1 MSISVQFSY
10 PEMPITISNTNSGFF
25 TYSNS
30 LKSVYVSFKPTEC
43 ALIDSKLY
51 IKHIGPVSTAQIY
64 VVFTLDLV
72 DDNDN
77 NKAITLLINDT
88 NNINLNSLISDE
100 LERGDKKFTLT
111 ESVSYKHNKDNE
123 NGFSSG
129 THIFEVGGTIRA
141 KTPAKIPAK
150 PADFGSVSTSTPP
163 QKIKL
168 TSGSFATDDIICDT
182 GEVSQTASE
191 TYSTKVASSI
201 GFNVGIGLSVI
212 FLLVALGMISK
223 QYNFLLFNSNDQLLG
238 GFNDMPKTGYLIVI
252 IIFFIISF
260 SCFMAYGV
268 RMGKKGN
275 KTNIVTGELTAAIL
289 FLVLSGVMLW
299 IKAKVLIEDPAL

>member
-10 PEMPITISNTNSGFF
+10 PEMPITTSLSNSGFF

-30 LKSVYVSFKPTEC
+30 IKSVYVSFKPIGC
-43 ALIDSKLY
+43 VLNGSKLY
-51 IKHIGPVSTAQIY
+51 IKHIGPDQKATIY
-64 VVFTLDLV
+64 VVFTLVEDKGAGVNELK
-72 DDNDN
+72 N
-77 NKAITLLINDT
+77 TE

-100 LERGDKKFTLT
+100 LERRDKKFTLT
-111 ESVSYKHNKDNE
+111 ELVNYKYSSNNE
-123 NGFSSG
+123 NVFSDG
-129 THIFEVGGTIRA
+129 THIFEVGGTIRV
-141 KTPAKIPAK
+141 KSLT
-150 PADFGSVSTSTPP
+150 DFGTFPTIPTMATST

-182 GEVSQTASE
+182 GEVSQTASDA
-191 TYSTKVASSI
+191 YSTKVAGSI
-201 GFNVGIGLSVI
+201 GFNVGIGLMVI
-212 FLLVALGMISK
+212 FLLVGLSMVMKKYG
-223 QYNFLLFNSNDQLLG
+223 FLRFQPTDQLLG
-238 GFNDMPKTGYLIVI
+238 GFDGVPKQFYLVVI

-299 IKAKVLIEDPAL
+299 IKAKVLIEDPVL

>member
-10 PEMPITISNTNSGFF
+10 PEMPITPSLSNSGFF

-30 LKSVYVSFKPTEC
+30 IKSVYVSFKPREC
-43 ALIDSKLY
+43 ALNGSKLY
-51 IKHIGPVSTAQIY
+51 IKHIGPDQKATIY
-64 VVFTLDLV
+64 VVFTLEADT
-72 DDNDN
+72 
-77 NKAITLLINDT
+77 NKGVNELKNE

-100 LERGDKKFTLT
+100 LERRDKKFTLT
-111 ESVSYKHNKDNE
+111 ESVNYKYSSTNE
-123 NGFSSG
+123 NVFSSG
-129 THIFEVGGTIRA
+129 THIFEVGGTIRVA
-141 KTPAKIPAK
+141 SLKN
-150 PADFGSVSTSTPP
+150 FGTFPNISDKMTTSSP
-163 QKIKL
+163 KIKL

-182 GEVSQTASE
+182 GEVSQTASDA
-191 TYSTKVASSI
+191 YSTKVAGSI
-201 GFNVGIGLSVI
+201 GFNVGIGLMVI
-212 FLLVALGMISK
+212 FLLVGSSMVLKKYGSFTF
-223 QYNFLLFNSNDQLLG
+223 QSTDQLLG
-238 GFNDMPKTGYLIVI
+238 GFDSMPKQGYLVVI

-268 RMGKKGN
+268 RMGIGGN